1 MWSVVCTC
9 TRGSDC
15 LALVARGV
23 RGFMLRSWALAM
35 RPRRA
40 RLVVCG
46 VSYAVAV
53 LASEVARREISHSS
67 VRMAG
72 RVPMGA
78 TVGPEC
84 CVRYEY
90 P

>member
-1 MWSVVCTC
+1 
-9 TRGSDC
+9 
-15 LALVARGV
+15 
-23 RGFMLRSWALAM
+23 MLRSWALVM

-46 VSYAVAV
+46 VPYAVAV
-53 LASEVARREISHSS
+53 LASEDARRAISDSS
-67 VRMAG
+67 VRTAG

-84 CVRYEY
+84 RVRY